1 VSIRERLRRLE
12 DRGPSC
18 PECRLSPEVPLVVYP
33 DEGDPTPE
41 PECCPKCGRSLGF
54 VIQVV
59 YEEDRSLAK
68 DLSLGEG
75 V

>member
-12 DRGPSC
+12 DRGGC
-18 PECRLSPEVPLVVYP
+18 PECRMSPEVHLVVYR
-33 DEGDPTPE
+33 DEGDPAPE

-59 YEEDRSLAK
+59 YE
-68 DLSLGEG
+68 GEG
-75 V
+75 VCADWPM